1 MTYSLSMKNL
11 LVLLVVTLAA
21 TGCRT
26 THEADAEELANLGE
40 VDGTLQTGESP
51 ADDFGQFSL
60 GAFSSIQ
67 PALRYLSNK
76 ERNNGQADAAIV
88 QSPEELEALRLVSF
102 VSDGSRDEWPACLT
116 ELENGV
122 IYDNCVLG
130 VEVPSVSI
138 GFTADGE
145 YSWTDNSSTSDLFMD
160 FGASVA
166 GFGIG
171 TSLSWIHDMEWTD
184 TKLDGSFDLDWA
196 TGVMLGGS
204 PSLTSVQF
212 GLTGTIEGLETDSI
226 CDGPVSGVLDWR
238 ARYREGLN
246 PVEITRVTVEFTGCD
261 SALVTW

>member
-40 VDGTLQTGESP
+40 VDNTLQTGENP

-76 ERNNGQADAAIV
+76 DRNSGQVDAAIV
-88 QSPEELEALRLVSF
+88 QSPEEIEALRLVSF

-145 YSWTDNSSTSDLFMD
+145 YSWTDNSSTSSRPQKNLE
-160 FGASVA
+160 
-166 GFGIG
+166 G
-171 TSLSWIHDMEWTD
+171 TRSRT
-184 TKLDGSFDLDWA
+184 A
-196 TGVMLGGS
+196 P
-204 PSLTSVQF
+204 PSLGVSMRRTSRI
-212 GLTGTIEGLETDSI
+212 LR
-226 CDGPVSGVLDWR
+226 DGVCACVSSFNKLCG
-238 ARYREGLN
+238 
-246 PVEITRVTVEFTGCD
+246 
-261 SALVTW
+261 ALRLAAHG